1 MNEMLETIIQRR
13 NRDGMIDHN
22 LIRRAILQDIFESSE
37 DDEPE
42 QENIQQ
48 QTLQAFNL
56 EGMDLRDAKMNFRF
70 NKEDI
75 PRLCEALRI
84 PARIVTSSGY
94 AANGVEGLCIFLRRL
109 AYPNRLYDLE
119 RIFNRSSSALSE
131 IISYVNRHIYN
142 EFGGLLEDLN
152 NLSWLNQNRLQQY
165 ADAIAGRGARVRNC
179 WGFIDGTARP
189 ICRPSVEQENY
200 YSGHKRVHCL
210 KYQCIVTP
218 DGMTVSLL
226 GAFEGRRHDAG
237 IFRES
242 HIYAQLE
249 NKVRYPN
256 GCHYVIYGD
265 LAYGIRELLLCPYP
279 GRGMN
284 EEQHN
289 FNASMCV
296 VREAVEWSFNKI
308 ISEFA
313 FLDFK
318 KNQKLL
324 LQEVET
330 MYKTA
335 TILTNCHTC
344 LYGNQ
349 TSTFFN
355 IDPISIN
362 QYLNSN
368 VF

>member
-1 MNEMLETIIQRR
+1 
-13 NRDGMIDHN
+13 
-22 LIRRAILQDIFESSE
+22 
-37 DDEPE
+37 
-42 QENIQQ
+42 
-48 QTLQAFNL
+48 
-56 EGMDLRDAKMNFRF
+56 
-70 NKEDI
+70 
-75 PRLCEALRI
+75 
-84 PARIVTSSGY
+84 
-94 AANGVEGLCIFLRRL
+94 
-109 AYPNRLYDLE
+109 
-119 RIFNRSSSALSE
+119 
-131 IISYVNRHIYN
+131 
-142 EFGGLLEDLN
+142 
-152 NLSWLNQNRLQQY
+152 
-165 ADAIAGRGARVRNC
+165 
-179 WGFIDGTARP
+179 
-189 ICRPSVEQENY
+189 
-200 YSGHKRVHCL
+200 
-210 KYQCIVTP
+210 
-218 DGMTVSLL
+218 MTVSLL

-324 LQEVET
+324 LQEAET

>member
-94 AANGVEGLCIFLRRL
+94 AANGKLLYVMYVLILQIPYFVGVEGLCIFLRRL

-119 RIFNRSSSALSE
+119 
-131 IISYVNRHIYN
+131 HIYN

-210 KYQCIVTP
+210 
-218 DGMTVSLL
+218 S
-226 GAFEGRRHDAG
+226 
-237 IFRES
+237 
-242 HIYAQLE
+242 
-249 NKVRYPN
+249 
-256 GCHYVIYGD
+256 
-265 LAYGIRELLLCPYP
+265 
-279 GRGMN
+279 
-284 EEQHN
+284 
-289 FNASMCV
+289 
-296 VREAVEWSFNKI
+296 
-308 ISEFA
+308 
-313 FLDFK
+313 
-318 KNQKLL
+318 
-324 LQEVET
+324 
-330 MYKTA
+330 
-335 TILTNCHTC
+335 TN
-344 LYGNQ
+344 L
-349 TSTFFN
+349 
-355 IDPISIN
+355 
-362 QYLNSN
+362 
-368 VF
+368 

>member
-1 MNEMLETIIQRR
+1 
-13 NRDGMIDHN
+13 MIDHN
-22 LIRRAILQDIFESSE
+22 LIRRAILQDIFESFE

-94 AANGVEGLCIFLRRL
+94 VAN
-109 AYPNRLYDLE
+109 
-119 RIFNRSSSALSE
+119 E

-210 KYQCIVTP
+210 KYQSIVTP